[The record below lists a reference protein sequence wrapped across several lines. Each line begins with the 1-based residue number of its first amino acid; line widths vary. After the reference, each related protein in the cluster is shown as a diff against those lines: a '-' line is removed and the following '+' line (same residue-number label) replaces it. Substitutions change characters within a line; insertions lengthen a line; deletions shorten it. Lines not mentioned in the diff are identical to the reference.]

1 MLTGRRCAVCACAIS
16 LMFLHTGTRCE
27 LCSFV
32 ACSHCSHQVRPGQC
46 SDLVSG
52 LKLLVSPPSA
62 PPSEFELQHGSA
74 GDESYVGFGLLING
88 RHLADQVTLPIFN
101 RNEYSL
107 PDIIVLAPNA
117 AMQHIPGSTPEEVGR
132 GLLLFISVLSV
143 LTFESGKKGS

>member
-52 LKLLVSPPSA
+52 LYLLVSPPSA

-107 PDIIVLAPNA
+107 TDSPGTKCSNA
-117 AMQHIPGSTPEEVGR
+117 AYPRLHSRRSRTW
-132 GLLLFISVLSV
+132 SVIV
-143 LTFESGKKGS
+143 YFCIVCFNF